1 MNCYLV
7 SCFAG
12 FFALDENFDLLDYEL
27 FPLDQLKEKWI
38 KTQSGEL
45 TVEEKNLLGNITKKC
60 ELIHI
65 ETYKN
70 THKYKNLKNAS
81 KLILEM
87 PNKGGKYL
95 RTNLTELLIHSR
107 FIKSTADLGKFTH
120 QLAIKI
126 TEERLKKASEAE
138 DLLLIQAINAIEE
151 IEESEVKLV
160 ERVREWYL
168 LHFPEL
174 DQIKD
179 HEKYV
184 ELVAQYG
191 NRDSII
197 SSGILAKEMDFKD
210 SLGADF
216 SNSDLSIIQEFA
228 KSIQA
233 LQLSKKSI
241 NTYVDSKMYELAPNL
256 RDLVGASLG
265 AKIIA
270 HVGGIDRLCL
280 LPSSTVQ
287 ILGAEK
293 ALFRHLK
300 TGEKPPKHGLIYQH
314 PEVRGS
320 RWWIRGKVS
329 RALAA
334 KISLAVRKDVFS
346 GDYDPSIS
354 EEFKQKVEI
363 IKKEH
368 PFPKRTLKSQ
378 KHKIKKKKKKDKY
391 RFKKD
396 QYFY

>member
-12 FFALDENFDLLDYEL
+12 FFALDKNFDLLDYEL
-27 FPLDQLKEKWI
+27 FPRDQLKEKWI
-38 KTQSGEL
+38 KTQTGDL
-45 TVEEKNLLGNITKKC
+45 TVEEKNLLGKISKKC

-70 THKYKNLKNAS
+70 PHKYKNLTTTS
-81 KLILEM
+81 KLKLEM
-87 PNKGGKYL
+87 PNDGGEYL
-95 RTNLTELLIHSR
+95 RSNLTELLIQSQ
-107 FIKSTADLGKFTH
+107 FLESPADLRKFTH

-138 DLLLIQAINAIEE
+138 DLLIIQAIKAIEE

-160 ERVREWYL
+160 ERVREWYPL
-168 LHFPEL
+168 YFPEL
-174 DQIKD
+174 NQIKD

-197 SSGILAKEMDFKD
+197 SSRLAKEMDFKK
-210 SLGADF
+210 SFGADIGD
-216 SNSDLSIIQEFA
+216 SDLNIIQEFA

-233 LQLSKKSI
+233 LQLSKRSI

-256 RDLVGASLG
+256 RDLIGASLG

-270 HVGGIDRLCL
+270 HVGGIDKLSL

-300 TGEKPPKHGLIYQH
+300 TGERPPKHGLIYQY

-320 RWWIRGKVS
+320 RWWIRGKVA

-346 GDYDPSIS
+346 GDYDPSIK
-354 EEFKQKVEI
+354 EEFKQKVEV

-368 PFPKRTLKSQ
+368 PFPKRKVKSRKQ
-378 KHKIKKKKKKDKY
+378 NVKKKKKKDKY

-396 QYFY
+396 HYRY

>member
-27 FPLDQLKEKWI
+27 FPSAQLKEKWI
-38 KTQSGEL
+38 KSQTKDL
-45 TVEEKNLLGNITKKC
+45 TVEEKNLLGNISKKC
-60 ELIHI
+60 ELINI
-65 ETYKN
+65 ETNKN
-70 THKYKNLKNAS
+70 HHKYENLKDAS
-81 KLILEM
+81 KLKLKM

-95 RTNLTELLIHSR
+95 RANLIELLI
-107 FIKSTADLGKFTH
+107 KSQFLESPSDLRMFTH

-138 DLLLIQAINAIEE
+138 DLLLIQAIKAFEE
-151 IEESEVKLV
+151 IEESEVKLM
-160 ERVREWYL
+160 ERVREWYSL
-168 LHFPEL
+168 YFPEL

-179 HEKYV
+179 HDKYV
-184 ELVAQYG
+184 ELVAQYR

-197 SSGILAKEMDFKD
+197 SSGILATEMDFKH
-210 SLGADF
+210 SLGADV
-216 SNSDLSIIQEFA
+216 NDSDLNIIQEFA

-233 LQLSKKSI
+233 QQISKKSI
-241 NTYVDSKMYELAPNL
+241 NNYVDSKMDEIAPNL

-270 HVGGIDRLCL
+270 HVGDIRRLSL
-280 LPSSTVQ
+280 LSSSTVQ

-300 TGEKPPKHGLIYQH
+300 TGENPPKHGLIYQH
-314 PEVRGS
+314 PEVRGA
-320 RWWIRGKVS
+320 RWWIRGKVA

-346 GDYDPSIS
+346 GDYDPSIK
-354 EEFKQKVEI
+354 EGFNQKLEK
-363 IKKEH
+363 IKKDH
-368 PFPKRTLKSQ
+368 PFPKRTVKSP
-378 KHKIKKKKKKDKY
+378 KKKVKKKKKKDKY

-396 QYFY
+396 HYRY